1 MEKKLILLPS
11 EKMDKNKKEE
21 RNEHNLIRMP
31 KIVRDQLDPDDIGLE
46 VSNKKTVS
54 LSTFKAYAEDLKI
67 AQAAVGDKELD
78 RVCFVTT
85 QNFKLLGGIDA
96 PFIEINASNT
106 FLDML
111 IGTDPELLIMQ
122 NDKVVNAS
130 NVLTNNK
137 QAQFGADGAMA
148 ELRPAP
154 ASTSIELV
162 SNIRKVLNSKDNTK
176 ALEKYDLVSAC
187 YVDGG
192 DRDYPVG
199 AHVHIGN
206 PKKIENLKIEERLRL
221 FAVTN
226 KILDELLTIP
236 LIRLDGEK
244 GHNRRAKCKMSVHNG
259 YNTGKYGKGYGFF
272 GEWREAHGRL
282 EHRSLSGLILSRPD
296 LCRAVFGTAK
306 AIAEA
311 VYKEAIRN
319 KLDKK
324 FILPEEFSQK
334 EIYQNNFNSWA
345 NIPLA
350 ATFDC
355 VTPSN
360 IIANMMDSSSR
371 EEVSVNFIKRWLKK
385 VRTLPTYKKYEQ
397 DIETLGTILS
407 CSAKT
412 LDSIENNIK
421 STWKE

>member
-1 MEKKLILLPS
+1 MEKTLILLPS
-11 EKMDKNKKEE
+11 NKMDNNKKED

-31 KIVRDQLDPDDIGLE
+31 KVVRDQLDPDDNGLE
-46 VSNKKTVS
+46 VSNKTTAS
-54 LSTFKAYAEDLKI
+54 FSTFKAYTEDLKN
-67 AQAAVGDKELD
+67 AQAILGEKELD

-85 QNFKLLGGIDA
+85 QNYKMLGGNNT
-96 PFIEINASNT
+96 PFLEINASNT
-106 FLDML
+106 FIDML

-122 NDKVVNAS
+122 DNKVVNAS

-148 ELRPAP
+148 ELRPKP
-154 ASTSIELV
+154 ASTSNDLV
-162 SNIRKVLNSKDNTK
+162 LNIKEVLNSKNNIK
-176 ALEKYDLVSAC
+176 ALEKYDLISAC

-226 KILDELLTIP
+226 KILDELLTVP

-311 VYKEAIRN
+311 VYKEAIIN
-319 KLDKK
+319 KLDKN
-324 FILPEEFSQK
+324 FILPENFSQK

-345 NIPLA
+345 DIPLA
-350 ATFDC
+350 VTFDC
-355 VTPSN
+355 TTPSTV
-360 IIANMMDSSSR
+360 IANMMDKSSR
-371 EEVSVNFIKRWLKK
+371 EEISVNFIKRWLK
-385 VRTLPTYKKYEQ
+385 RIRLLPTYKKYEQ

-421 STWKE
+421 LTWKE